1 MTGREI
7 RTFVTTHRSNDT
19 GNLAIRMKNGISCS
33 KYKPVDYQQLRAEAE
48 AKKLASAGIQLKIKK
63 TQHACKVTK
72 DQTLIKQHSV
82 VWWKEHKRLSESR
95 EKVESQL
102 QTFLEEKSTLCP
114 FFADMVNLEQQ
125 LSEERDGYKACTV
138 HPIWQLRDDLKH
150 RICELRHD
158 SLHQSQMENDFD
170 PENIIQQVESVKR
183 QQNVLI
189 EKLIQEQR
197 ALKEGLLEC
206 DILESIHSEEIADQL
221 GEIPIILQEIACPY
235 AELKSSVL
243 SEYQQLVDLYTRK
256 MKELDGQLKD
266 IDRNCKWNKEDHWIL
281 QSVISQYPY
290 DLPNRRVLYL
300 DMLSRLLPHKPRQ
313 ELVSHEKI
321 WDLNRF
327 TKQQRKALIE
337 SWTRYR
343 KDFVM
348 KALLTISE
356 ACSAYEAELI
366 LANDRVQQQ
375 QICTELKEK
384 VIQWRAHQE
393 EAARLESA
401 IAARRR
407 QEEEQGEKQRK
418 EKEKLQRADEKE
430 KLQKY
435 KAEKRQAW
443 EELQRRDEERLEQ
456 LRRIMTQQAE
466 KDRERILYRQQQLE
480 KRLLER
486 KEMALHDEQVEMER
500 QRRLEA
506 LRQQVAV
513 IAEFD
518 PVRMMSDTK
527 AWKAKMGIGT
537 EEEVVLQKPL
547 FELHTYTEQQI
558 VSDPRIRVEMALRE
572 AGLHKTSYA
581 KEILP
586 KILPPK
592 PPRKDMESTVFKK

>member
-1 MTGREI
+1 MTGRDL
-7 RTFVTTHRSNDT
+7 RTFVTTQRSRDT
-19 GNLAIRMKNGISCS
+19 GNLVIRMKNGISSS
-33 KYKPVDYQQLRAEAE
+33 KYKPVDYQQLRAETE
-48 AKKLASAGIQLKIKK
+48 AKKLATAGIQLKIKK
-63 TQHACKVTK
+63 TQHARKITK
-72 DQTLIKQHSV
+72 DQTLIKQHSL

-102 QTFLEEKSTLCP
+102 QSFLEERSTYCP
-114 FFADMVNLEQQ
+114 FFADMVALEQQ

-150 RICELRHD
+150 RICELQHD
-158 SLHQSQMENDFD
+158 SLHQSEMENDFD
-170 PENIIQQVESVKR
+170 PENVIKQVESVKR

-197 ALKEGLLEC
+197 VLEDELLEC
-206 DILESIHSEEIADQL
+206 DIPEFIHSEEISNQL
-221 GEIPIILQEIACPY
+221 EKIPTILQEIECPY
-235 AELKSSVL
+235 LDLKTSVL

-256 MKELDGQLKD
+256 MKELDGQLND
-266 IDRNCKWNKEDHWIL
+266 IDRNCKWSEEDHWII
-281 QSVISQYPY
+281 QSVIGQYPN
-290 DLPNRRVLYL
+290 DLPSRRTLYL

-327 TKQQRKALIE
+327 VKDQRKALME
-337 SWTRYR
+337 SWTRYK

-348 KALLTISE
+348 KALLTIAE
-356 ACSAYEAELI
+356 ACSEYEAEFM
-366 LANDRVQQQ
+366 LANDRLRQQ
-375 QICTELKEK
+375 QICTELKDK
-384 VIQWRAHQE
+384 VMQWRTHQE

-407 QEEEQGEKQRK
+407 QEEEQGERQRK

-430 KLQKY
+430 KIQKY

-443 EELQRRDEERLEQ
+443 EELQRRDVERLEQ
-456 LRRIMTQQAE
+456 LRRLMTQQAD
-466 KDRERILYRQQQLE
+466 KDRQRVVYRQQLLE

-486 KEMALHDEQVEMER
+486 KEMVLHDEQVEMER
-500 QRRLEA
+500 QQRLEA

-527 AWKAKMGIGT
+527 SWKARMGIGT
-537 EEEVVLQKPL
+537 EEEVVIQKPL
-547 FELHTYTEQQI
+547 FELHTYNEKQI
-558 VSDPRIRVEMALRE
+558 VSDPRVRIEMALRE

>member
-1 MTGREI
+1 MTGRDI
-7 RTFVTTHRSNDT
+7 RTFVTTHRSKDT
-19 GNLAIRMKNGISCS
+19 GNLVIRMKNGISSS
-33 KYKPVDYQQLRAEAE
+33 KYKPVNYQQLRAETE
-48 AKKLASAGIQLKIKK
+48 AKKFASAGIQLKIKK
-63 TQHACKVTK
+63 TQQACKITK
-72 DQTLIKQHSV
+72 DQTLIKQHSL
-82 VWWKEHKRLSESR
+82 VWWKEHKRLSDSR
-95 EKVESQL
+95 EKMESQL
-102 QTFLEEKSTLCP
+102 QIFLEEKSTFCP
-114 FFADMVNLEQQ
+114 FFADIVNFEQQ

-189 EKLIQEQR
+189 EKLIQEQQ
-197 ALKEGLLEC
+197 ALEEELYGC
-206 DILESIHSEEIADQL
+206 DILEFIHLEEISDPL
-221 GEIPIILQEIACPY
+221 GEIPVILQEIECPY
-235 AELKSSVL
+235 PDLKSSVL
-243 SEYQQLVDLYTRK
+243 SEYQQLVDLYSRK
-256 MKELDGQLKD
+256 MKELDGQSKD
-266 IDRNCKWNKEDHWIL
+266 IDRNCTWSTEDHWIL

-290 DLPNRRVLYL
+290 DLPNRRALYL

-327 TKQQRKALIE
+327 AKDQRKALIE
-337 SWTRYR
+337 SRTRYK
-343 KDFVM
+343 KDFVL
-348 KALLTISE
+348 KALLTIAE
-356 ACSAYEAELI
+356 AGSAYEAELI
-366 LANDRVQQQ
+366 LANDRLQQH

-384 VIQWRAHQE
+384 VMQWRVHQE
-393 EAARLESA
+393 EATRLESA

-407 QEEEQGEKQRK
+407 QEEEQRERQSK

-430 KLQKY
+430 KIQKY
-435 KAEKRQAW
+435 KAEKQQAW
-443 EELQRRDEERLEQ
+443 EELQRRDIERLEQ

-466 KDRERILYRQQQLE
+466 KDRERVVYRQQLLE

-527 AWKAKMGIGT
+527 AWKARMGIGT

-547 FELHTYTEQQI
+547 FELHTYSEQQI
-558 VSDPRIRVEMALRE
+558 ISDPRIRVEMALRD

-586 KILPPK
+586 KIPPPK
-592 PPRKDMESTVFKK
+592 PPRKDMESTIFKN